1 MSIIQP
7 NKIDGDINFA
17 SGALL
22 LVFKPLEWTSFDVVK
37 KIRNLIKNHMNV
49 KKIKVGHTGTLDP
62 LAVGLI
68 VICTGKFTKRILE
81 IQNQDKEY
89 MGKFRLGATTPS
101 FDRETKINNTY
112 DITHI
117 TKDLIK
123 ETTKQF
129 IGKIKQTPPIYS
141 ALKINGKRLYNY
153 ARRDESVEIKQRS
166 IIVEAF
172 EITKIEL
179 PNISFKI
186 KCSKGTYIRCIAND
200 FGKALKSGA
209 YLTELCR
216 TKIGSY
222 DISEAVSLKEVEER
236 IKLL

>member
-7 NKIDGDINFA
+7 NKIDGNINFA

-22 LVFKPLEWTSFDVVK
+22 LVLKPLEWTSFDVVK
-37 KIRNLIKNHMNV
+37 KIRTLIKNHMNV
-49 KKIKVGHTGTLDP
+49 KKIKVGHAGTLDP
-62 LAVGLI
+62 LANGLI
-68 VICTGKFTKRILE
+68 IICTGKFTKRILE

-89 MGKFRLGATTPS
+89 MGKFTVGATTPS
-101 FDRETKINNTY
+101 FDKETEINNRY

-117 TKDLIK
+117 TKELIK
-123 ETTKQF
+123 KTTKQF
-129 IGKIKQTPPIYS
+129 IGEIKQTPPIYS
-141 ALKINGKRLYNY
+141 ALKINGKRLYTY
-153 ARRDESVEIKQRS
+153 ARKDERVVIKQRS
-166 IIVEAF
+166 IIVESF

-222 DISEAVSLKEVEER
+222 DINDAISINEVEER